1 MKDTILLVI
10 KDYAMCENDE
20 TYVTEN
26 LSDNIEHLDIISK
39 FDINTK
45 VTTLSNEN
53 MIMLNSNDL
62 IATNDPKI
70 INRIKP
76 KYGILITDNVKMLN
90 NINKDLNVFQI
101 NSQES
106 LRELISILYKINE
119 QMWNEKGECLC
130 Y

>member
-1 MKDTILLVI
+1 MKETILLVI
-10 KDYAMCENDE
+10 KDYAICENDE
-20 TYVTEN
+20 TYITEN

-45 VTTLSNEN
+45 MITLSNEN

>member
-1 MKDTILLVI
+1 MKETILLVI
-10 KDYAMCENDE
+10 KDYAICENDE
-20 TYVTEN
+20 TYITEN

-45 VTTLSNEN
+45 MITLSNEN
-53 MIMLNSNDL
+53 MIILNSNDL
-62 IATNDPKI
+62 IATNDSKI

>member
-45 VTTLSNEN
+45 MTTLSNEN